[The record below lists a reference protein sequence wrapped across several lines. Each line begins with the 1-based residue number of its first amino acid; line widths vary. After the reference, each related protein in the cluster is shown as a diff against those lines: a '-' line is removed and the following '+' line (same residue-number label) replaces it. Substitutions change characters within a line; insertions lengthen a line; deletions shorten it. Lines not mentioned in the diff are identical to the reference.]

1 MTIIEIKVPD
11 IGDFDEVTVI
21 ELLVKPGDTVTA
33 DQSLLTVESDKASM
47 EIPSSHAGVVK
58 ELKVALGDKVSEGSL
73 VLLLEATGEVSAS
86 NQPVAQVDQA
96 QAAIVSV
103 APSAAAAVQVPNEA
117 AAPVLPAQAA
127 TVSVAS
133 EAIEVRVPDIGD
145 FKDVTVIEVMVK
157 VGDRIKLEQSLITVE
172 SDKASMEIPS
182 SVAGVIKELKVKLG
196 DKINIGDLLAVLEGS
211 APAAAALP
219 ANAAA
224 AASASSSASNS
235 EQNRPV
241 AQSEKAQAAIFSVA
255 NVAPVATASGV
266 PGAPGVAATPAHN
279 PTTAPVGLP
288 HASPS
293 VRKFARELGVPLSE
307 VKGSGLKGRIT
318 DHDVQAF
325 TRSVMSGAV
334 QTLAIAT
341 QQAAKPAAAASND
354 GAGLGLIPWPK
365 VDFAKFG
372 PIERKDMS
380 RIKKISGANLLR
392 NAVLIPAV
400 TNHDDCDITDLEA
413 FRVATNLET
422 EKAAKAGSA
431 SVKVTMLAF
440 LIKACVAALKKFP
453 DFNSS
458 LDGDALI
465 YKQYFHIGFAA
476 DTPNGLM
483 VPVIKDADKKG
494 IFQISA
500 EMSELAKKARDG
512 KLSPAEMSGA
522 GFTISSLGGI
532 GGRYFTPII
541 NAPEVAIL
549 GVCKSTIQPVWD
561 GKAFQPRL
569 MLPLSLTWDH
579 RVIDGAAAARFN
591 VYLGQILGDF
601 RRVLL

>member
-1 MTIIEIKVPD
+1 MSIVEIKVPD

-21 ELLVKPGDTVTA
+21 ELMVKVGDTVKA
-33 DQSLLTVESDKASM
+33 DQSLITVESDKASM
-47 EIPSSHAGVVK
+47 EIPSSHAGVVTGF
-58 ELKVALGDKVSEGSL
+58 KVALGDKVKQGSVVLMLEVEGA
-73 VLLLEATGEVSAS
+73 VASAA
-86 NQPVAQVDQA
+86 VAAPAPQA
-96 QAAIVSV
+96 
-103 APSAAAAVQVPNEA
+103 SAAATVAQTLVAA
-117 AAPVLPAQAA
+117 AAPVAA
-127 TVSVAS
+127 AAS
-133 EAIEVRVPDIGD
+133 AGPIEVRVPDIGD
-145 FKDVTVIEVMVK
+145 FKDVAVIEIMVK
-157 VGDRIKLEQSLITVE
+157 PGDNIRVEQSLITVE
-172 SDKASMEIPS
+172 SDKAAMEIPS
-182 SVAGVIKELKVKLG
+182 SAAGVLKELKIKVG
-196 DKINIGDLLAVLEGS
+196 DKVNIGDLLAILEGVVPAGAVAATVAAVA
-211 APAAAALP
+211 APVLAVP
-219 ANAAA
+219 VAA
-224 AASASSSASNS
+224 AASVPA
-235 EQNRPV
+235 
-241 AQSEKAQAAIFSVA
+241 
-255 NVAPVATASGV
+255 VAT
-266 PGAPGVAATPAHN
+266 VAAAVAAHN
-279 PTTAPVGLP
+279 PGALTVGLP

-293 VRKFARELGVPLSE
+293 VRKFARELGVPLNE

-318 DHDVQAF
+318 DSDVQSF

-334 QTLAIAT
+334 QTLA
-341 QQAAKPAAAASND
+341 AAAQVKPAAAGGND

-365 VDFAKFG
+365 VDFTKFG
-372 PIERKDMS
+372 PIERKEMS

-392 NAVLIPAV
+392 NAIMIPAV

-413 FRVATNLET
+413 FRVSTNKEN
-422 EKAAKAGSA
+422 EKSGA
-431 SVKVTMLAF
+431 KVTMLAF

-453 DFNSS
+453 EFNSS

-494 IFQISA
+494 IMQISL
-500 EMSELAKKARDG
+500 EMGELAKKARDG

-522 GFTISSLGGI
+522 SFTISSLGGI

-549 GVCKSTIQPVWD
+549 GVCKSTIQPIWD